1 MGKILITG
9 GTGLVGQHLI
19 EKLESKNYEVAVLS
33 RSPKQ
38 ANAFLWDIKT
48 GYIDEKA
55 FENVTSIIHLAG
67 AGIADKRWSLKRKE
81 SIIYSR
87 VASAKLLLQK
97 VSELKVPL
105 KQFISASGIGY
116 YGAMTSQ
123 TIFKESNKAASDF
136 LGNVCEKWEA
146 AATEFST
153 KNCTTTILRTGI
165 VLAKNGGALE
175 KMVTPIV
182 SPIGSGSQ
190 YLPWIHI
197 DDLCEMYV
205 RAVEDA
211 DFKGVFNAVA
221 PEHHTSKTF
230 SKLVAT
236 YFKKPFLPFRV
247 PAFLLKLIFGEMAVI
262 LLEGSRISSEKVR
275 TAGFQFQ
282 YENLEHAMEELSL

>member
-19 EKLESKNYEVAVLS
+19 EKLVSKNHEVVVLS

-67 AGIADKRWSLKRKE
+67 AGIADKRWSSKRKE
-81 SIIYSR
+81 SIIFSR
-87 VASAKLLLQK
+87 VASTKLLLQK
-97 VSELKVPL
+97 VLELKVPL

-123 TIFKESNKAASDF
+123 IIFQESDEVASDF
-136 LGNVCEKWEA
+136 LGNVCKKWEL
-146 AATEFST
+146 AATEFSSI
-153 KNCTTTILRTGI
+153 NCTTTILRTGI
-165 VLAKNGGALE
+165 VLTKKGGALE
-175 KMVTPIV
+175 KMITPIV
-182 SPIGSGSQ
+182 SPIGTGNQ

-197 DDLCEMYV
+197 DDLCEMYIK
-205 RAVEDA
+205 AVEDTS
-211 DFKGVFNAVA
+211 FKGVYNAVA

-236 YFKKPFLPFRV
+236 CFKKPFLPFRV

-262 LLEGSRISSEKVR
+262 LLEGSRISSEKVIA
-275 TAGFQFQ
+275 TGFQFQ
-282 YENLEHAMEELSL
+282 YENLKHAMEELSL